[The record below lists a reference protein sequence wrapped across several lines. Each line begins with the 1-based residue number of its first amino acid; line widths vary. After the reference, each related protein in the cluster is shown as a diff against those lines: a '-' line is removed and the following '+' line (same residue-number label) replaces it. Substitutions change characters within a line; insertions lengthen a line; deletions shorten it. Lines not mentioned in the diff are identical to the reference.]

1 MLQMSEWD
9 KEEFDKY
16 LNTISNNSKN
26 VDSNELAD
34 QTFLHAMD
42 SNHQIRTFKKYIL
55 FLYTSVSF
63 LDMNNVRVFR
73 FIVKIY
79 FMLFC

>member
-16 LNTISNNSKN
+16 LNTISINNNN

-34 QTFLHAMD
+34 QIIICL
-42 SNHQIRTFKKYIL
+42 KL
-55 FLYTSVSF
+55 L
-63 LDMNNVRVFR
+63 
-73 FIVKIY
+73 
-79 FMLFC
+79 

>member
-16 LNTISNNSKN
+16 LNTISINNNN

-42 SNHQIRTFKKYIL
+42 SNHQIRTFNKYIL
-55 FLYTSVSF
+55 FLFTSVAV

-79 FMLFC
+79 FLLNE